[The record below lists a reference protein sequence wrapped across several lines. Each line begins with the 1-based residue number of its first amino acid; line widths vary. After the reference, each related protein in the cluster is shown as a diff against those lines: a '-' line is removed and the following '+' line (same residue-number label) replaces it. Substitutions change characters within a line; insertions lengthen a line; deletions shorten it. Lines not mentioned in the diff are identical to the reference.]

1 MRVYVCVDIDAGEI
15 ITGNYFSG
23 PRVQTD
29 RVSLYIYRPSF
40 FLPSLVD
47 VYLILSYDTIKTIM
61 QYDWGILIH
70 FQKID
75 VYSSNPHM

>member
-1 MRVYVCVDIDAGEI
+1 MRVKLSPA
-15 ITGNYFSG
+15 ITFLGHECRQIGFL
-23 PRVQTD
+23 
-29 RVSLYIYRPSF
+29 SLYRPSC

-61 QYDWGILIH
+61 QYAWGIFIH
-70 FQKID
+70 FQIID